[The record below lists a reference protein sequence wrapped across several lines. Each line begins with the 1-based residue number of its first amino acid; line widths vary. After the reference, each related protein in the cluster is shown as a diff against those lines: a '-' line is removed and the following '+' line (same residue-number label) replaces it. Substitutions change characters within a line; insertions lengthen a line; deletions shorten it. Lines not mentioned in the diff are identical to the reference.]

1 MKLRFEE
8 HGPLCVVQVEGE
20 LVGESSDSLRRACRE
35 RLEGGSRD
43 FILDVSTT
51 SGIDSAGL
59 EALLDLADAA
69 TERRGRCL
77 IAGPEA
83 SLKTVLDITR
93 VSDRLEIHDEVASAT
108 RVLR

>member
-1 MKLRFEE
+1 MKLRFED

-51 SGIDSAGL
+51 SGID
-59 EALLDLADAA
+59 
-69 TERRGRCL
+69 
-77 IAGPEA
+77 
-83 SLKTVLDITR
+83 KTVLDITR